1 MTTAIAYAIIFFL
14 ILIFINVLGTNLK
27 LGYANKLRK
36 KQIEI
41 AEEQQRLLKEIYLGQ
56 SSIY

>member
-1 MTTAIAYAIIFFL
+1 MTTQLGFIIFFL

-27 LGYANKLRK
+27 LRYANKLRI

-41 AEEQQRLLKEIYLGQ
+41 AVEQQRLLGDIILRQ
-56 SSIY
+56 P